1 MSATMRKRPV
11 SDESQERNIRK
22 RRLSNKGVNVFI
34 PVNLTPVN
42 LHASVSADL
51 GEEASSS
58 TEEPTYTQSEV
69 CALLTNQEQAFRLI
83 LEEKLREQFNLFNQL
98 YIDNIFREYES
109 SYIN

>member
-1 MSATMRKRPV
+1 MSTTMRKRPV
-11 SDESQERNIRK
+11 SEDSQERTSRK
-22 RRLSNKGVNVFI
+22 RRLSNKGVNLFI
-34 PVNLTPVN
+34 PVNF
-42 LHASVSADL
+42 HASVSADL

-58 TEEPTYTQSEV
+58 AEEPTYTQSEV